1 MRLVLGKSPSY
12 LKTAA
17 SRYHSINPDD
27 TRVDSPRNIT
37 IATFSD
43 FGLYKQEAYAA
54 NLYAGKILAEHN
66 VPVAY
71 KSDHVQELTSAKYLL
86 FQAAM
91 AHSFGLPELK
101 ALQSVTSVPAKSLE
115 QDHRIGYAKA
125 GYDADLVV
133 WDSHPLSV
141 GATPFQVF
149 VDGRAT
155 LDEKAVK
162 ESMSNVK
169 IEGAQ
174 TDLQPRIRPLMDDD
188 TKADICASASQSG
201 PNLAITGIQR
211 SYIGDTK
218 ASVDSKTENMTM
230 VIKAGKVECFD
241 TFEKCGSNGQNM
253 AIIHLQNGHA
263 LPGLTAVSQSLGLG
277 EIAAESSTS
286 DGPVSTKLDPTNS
299 ENVIYAKYGVHLE
312 GRAFKRA
319 QIGGVTRSVTTP
331 LMRGFLGG
339 VSVGI
344 KTSEK
349 NTLLDGGIFQSDV
362 GLHFVIGQNAKGIL
376 V

>member
-1 MRLVLGKSPSY
+1 
-12 LKTAA
+12 
-17 SRYHSINPDD
+17 
-27 TRVDSPRNIT
+27 
-37 IATFSD
+37 
-43 FGLYKQEAYAA
+43 LYKQEAYAA
-54 NLYAGKILAEHN
+54 NLYAGKILSEHS

-71 KSDHVQELTSAKYLL
+71 KSDHVQEMTSAKYLL
-86 FQAAM
+86 FQAAI

-141 GATPFQVF
+141 GATPLQVF

-155 LDEKAVK
+155 LDAKAVK
-162 ESMSNVK
+162 ESMSNVQVK
-169 IEGAQ
+169 NDQ
-174 TDLQPRIRPLMDDD
+174 TDPQPRIRPLVGDD
-188 TKADICASASQSG
+188 TKASMCATVTQTSS
-201 PNLAITGIQR
+201 NVVITGIRR
-211 SYIGDTK
+211 SYLGDINAGIETK
-218 ASVDSKTENMTM
+218 DNNMTM
-230 VIKAGKVECFD
+230 VIKAGKVVCFD
-241 TFEKCGSNGQNM
+241 TFDNCAISKQDN
-253 AIIHLQNGHA
+253 AIIHLRNGHA
-263 LPGLTAVSQSLGLG
+263 LPGLTAVSQALGLE
-277 EIAAESSTS
+277 EIAGEKSTS
-286 DGPVSTKLDPTNS
+286 DGPVSTKLDPTNPD
-299 ENVIYAKYGVHLE
+299 NIVYTKYGIHLE

-362 GLHFVIGQNAKGIL
+362 GLHFVIGQNAKGMFPQFKCKTVRYKTCVEAREIGPFL
-376 V
+376 IRNQVSKSR